1 MKLKSLIIA
10 SVMFGLSQLGWA
22 QCPEICDGN
31 DNTAL
36 GQSALV
42 SNFGGMNNTAV
53 GFQALQFSN
62 ADGNTATGFQALRSN
77 TSGTFNTAF
86 GQQALSANT
95 FAIQNTGFGAF
106 TLALNISGSSNT
118 AVGYEALSR
127 STSSNNT
134 ALGRD
139 ALSNST
145 SGSSNIAIGVNA
157 GSSLTSGSNNID
169 IAANG
174 GSSSESNT
182 IRIGTTQN
190 ATFIAGIFQAAV
202 GSGQAVRVNSQGKLG
217 TLASSAR
224 FKEAIKPM
232 DKASEAILSLKPV
245 TFKYKKE
252 VDPAGSP
259 EFGLVAEDVAKV
271 DRDLVAYDDQGK
283 PYTVRYEAVNAMLLN
298 EFLKEHRRN
307 EQQEARIAEQQ
318 KEIDELK
325 ATLKRN

>member
-1 MKLKSLIIA
+1 MKIRSLIIA
-10 SVMFGLSQLGWA
+10 GVTCSLSQFAWA
-22 QCPEICDGN
+22 QCPEICDSN

-36 GQSALV
+36 GQSALT
-42 SNFGGMNNTAV
+42 SNFGGMNNTAI
-53 GFQALQFSN
+53 GFQALQNSN

-77 TSGTFNTAF
+77 TSGTFNTAV

-95 FAIQNTGFGAF
+95 FATQNTALGAF
-106 TLALNISGSSNT
+106 GLALNITGTNNT

-134 ALGRD
+134 AIGRD
-139 ALSNST
+139 ALTNNT

-157 GSSLTSGSNNID
+157 GSVLTTGSNNIE
-169 IAANG
+169 IGHSG
-174 GSSSESNT
+174 GTSSEFNT
-182 IRIGTTQN
+182 IRIGSTQTS
-190 ATFIAGIFQAAV
+190 TFIAGIYQAAV
-202 GSGQAVRVNSQGKLG
+202 GSGQAVRINNQGKLG

-252 VDPAGSP
+252 VDAAGTP

-271 DRDLVAYDDQGK
+271 DPDLVSCDEQGK

-298 EFLKEHRRN
+298 EFLKEHRKN

-325 ATLKRN
+325 AALK

>member
-1 MKLKSLIIA
+1 MKIKSLIIA
-10 SVMFGLSQLGWA
+10 SVTFSLAQFAMA
-22 QCPEICDGN
+22 QCPEICDPN

-53 GFQALQFSN
+53 GFQALQNTN

-77 TSGTFNTAF
+77 NSGTFNAAF
-86 GQQALSANT
+86 GQQALSAST
-95 FAIQNTGFGAF
+95 FANQNSGFGAF
-106 TLALNISGSSNT
+106 TLAVNLTGGSNT

-127 STSSNNT
+127 NTASNNT
-134 ALGRD
+134 AVGRD
-139 ALSNST
+139 ALTNNT

-157 GSSLTSGSNNID
+157 GSVLTTGSNNIE
-169 IAANG
+169 IGHSGAT
-174 GSSSESNT
+174 SSEFNT
-182 IRIGTTQN
+182 TRIGSTQTS
-190 ATFIAGIFQAAV
+190 TFIAGIYQAAV
-202 GSGQAVRVNSQGKLG
+202 GSGQAVRINSQGKLG

-232 DKASEAILSLKPV
+232 DKTSEAILSLKPV
-245 TFKYKKE
+245 TFRYKKE

-271 DRDLVAYDDQGK
+271 DPDLVSCDDQGK

-298 EFLKEHRRN
+298 EFLKEHRKN
-307 EQQEARIAEQQ
+307 EQQETRIAEQQ

-325 ATLKRN
+325 AALR